1 MNLNHLNTSSENDID
16 SFLQR
21 FDQRRSSDQG
31 FNNNQSSTTKQVH
44 LASNLASFLDQRRLP
59 ANTDVLS
66 FWDERKNIDPQLNL
80 LANVVLA
87 TPPTQVSVGRLFSFL
102 KFVVN
107 NLRMSLKDTLIDD
120 ILLIC
125 HNHLYD
131 N

>member
-87 TPPTQVSVGRLFSFL
+87 TPPTQVSVGRLFSSL